1 VKLRQMATLV
11 FATFQP
17 PPQLSATKG
26 MSTTTTAC
34 QTRVVETS
42 RVSDV
47 CKALAVPR
55 EAAKGTA
62 TASPTTQLAGARAM
76 GSTHR
81 RGWKAHGTRREGW
94 APLPP
99 AEEPGRG
106 RGGRWRRWRGRRRR
120 ERGGRGGGR
129 RQRGRAWPWRRLSGH
144 GGLGAAARRRD
155 SSAGSTGEP
164 TSVRCCGGGA
174 PKLRCDTDFLPVNFG
189 VILPRNPKLRCDT
202 DALPVFTFSYRN
214 LPPVD

>member
-26 MSTTTTAC
+26 MPTTTAC
-34 QTRVVETS
+34 QTRVLETS

-76 GSTHR
+76 RSMHK
-81 RGWKAHGTRREGW
+81 RGWKAHGTRKEEW

-106 RGGRWRRWRGRRRR
+106 RGGRWRRWRGRRQR
-120 ERGGRGGGR
+120 ERSRRVGRR

-144 GGLGAAARRRD
+144 GAHGSLGAAARRRD
-155 SSAGSTGEP
+155 GSTG
-164 TSVRCCGGGA
+164 VRRGRLFDA
-174 PKLRCDTDFLPVNFG
+174 RPSLFDARPLLLFLLF
-189 VILPRNPKLRCDT
+189 
-202 DALPVFTFSYRN
+202 DARPLFTFPTATFLRWTDRS
-214 LPPVD
+214 VGG